1 MDNKSKALI
10 GAVIFGGAIAGLVL
24 ASKST
29 YVSPSPTPTPISP
42 PSYTTITYT
51 TQIPISPVTGTPT
64 SSPIST
70 TPVSI
75 SPVTGTP
82 TSSPISTTPVST
94 SSPPSRTP
102 TSSPISTTP
111 VSTSS
116 PPSNGVTL
124 VNRCGNQ
131 VLVKVTNANG
141 VELTY
146 SGFNPGSQS
155 LVQLP
160 PDQFPLTVCFNNE
173 AGGSWQCQKVTSPGT
188 VIVPSSMCVVYN
200 YTIKNTCSVPI
211 VYVTPQEGSNSLR
224 PGQSVSIQL
233 YPGDQNNVYF
243 IPGARVS
250 IATPPKVSP
259 NVSGNVITP
268 SSCTPLVNYYNQY
281 FSTPTIITYTV
292 TNKCSQN
299 LIFITS
305 TLYQKVV
312 PANSSITVKLPAKT
326 YTAQG
331 YQPLSFSFRDAY
343 GHTYPASV
351 SGTTITTTQCPPPT
365 PTPITTPT
373 PTPTPVS
380 LNPSAPPYT
389 VIGKTTSQHATVQ
402 FNAYCIAGSM
412 KIPVPSSASIQIYK
426 YAQVFGALSI
436 GGLVANVHP
445 FTKVSIPIGG
455 PYVAIGNGIGTVS
468 GSKTFSVGGNG
479 TIEIDFQA
487 LPIYR
492 YTYTMVQKFLSNGWN
507 IGYRSPISRTLIG
520 WECFGKKYTT
530 NGSPMPT

>member
-51 TQIPISPVTGTPT
+51 TQFPISPVTGTPT

-94 SSPPSRTP
+94 SSPPS
-102 TSSPISTTP
+102 
-111 VSTSS
+111 
-116 PPSNGVTL
+116 NGVTL

-131 VLVKVTNANG
+131 VLLKVTNANG

-146 SGFNPGSQS
+146 TGFNPGSQTT
-155 LVQLP
+155 LQLP

-211 VYVTPQEGSNSLR
+211 AYVTPKEGSNSLR

-268 SSCTPLVNYYNQY
+268 SSCTPLVNYYNRY
-281 FSTPTIITYTV
+281 GSTPTTITYTV
-292 TNKCSQN
+292 TNKCSQS
-299 LIFITS
+299 LLFIAKNES
-305 TLYQKVV
+305 ALYQKTV
-312 PANSSITVKLPAKT
+312 PANSSITIKLPSKT
-326 YTAQG
+326 WTSQG
-331 YQPLSFSFRDAY
+331 YQPLSFSFLDDY
-343 GHTYPASV
+343 GKTYPASV

-365 PTPITTPT
+365 PTPITT

-426 YAQVFGALSI
+426 YAQVFGATSL
-436 GGLVANVHP
+436 GGGVANVHP

-492 YTYTMVQKFLSNGWN
+492 YTYTMVQKILPNGWN
-507 IGYRSPISRTLIG
+507 IGYRSPTGRTLIG

-530 NGSPMPT
+530 NGSPMP

>member
-131 VLVKVTNANG
+131 VLLKVTNANG

-146 SGFNPGSQS
+146 TGFNPGSQTT
-155 LVQLP
+155 LQLP

-200 YTIKNTCSVPI
+200 YTIKNTCSVP
-211 VYVTPQEGSNSLR
+211 VVFVTPQEGSY
-224 PGQSVSIQL
+224 PIKAGQSQTIQL
-233 YPGDQNNVYF
+233 YPGDASKSYF
-243 IPGARVS
+243 FPPQIFSA
-250 IATPPKVSP
+250 ATPPKVSP
-259 NVSGNVITP
+259 SISGSIITP
-268 SSCTPLVNYYNQY
+268 SSCTPIQQY
-281 FSTPTIITYTV
+281 LAKLAKYQPPPTVSYTIKNPCNHSLFFIAGNISFVYQKLLGAGTSAIAKLPTCSTVVQNGQETCAPLTYIFVDQQGNKYPARTSGQTITPSTCGSLGTAPVVQTFSTPQEIYQTVSKAKPGQRFNIRFSNDAETANEQMLALSRATQANPNVLICCNYFGQCYT
-292 TNKCSQN
+292 KP
-299 LIFITS
+299 IG
-305 TLYQKVV
+305 
-312 PANSSITVKLPAKT
+312 SS
-326 YTAQG
+326 
-331 YQPLSFSFRDAY
+331 
-343 GHTYPASV
+343 
-351 SGTTITTTQCPPPT
+351 CPPDYPM
-365 PTPITTPT
+365 
-373 PTPTPVS
+373 
-380 LNPSAPPYT
+380 
-389 VIGKTTSQHATVQ
+389 AT
-402 FNAYCIAGSM
+402 G
-412 KIPVPSSASIQIYK
+412 
-426 YAQVFGALSI
+426 
-436 GGLVANVHP
+436 
-445 FTKVSIPIGG
+445 
-455 PYVAIGNGIGTVS
+455 
-468 GSKTFSVGGNG
+468 
-479 TIEIDFQA
+479 
-487 LPIYR
+487 
-492 YTYTMVQKFLSNGWN
+492 
-507 IGYRSPISRTLIG
+507 
-520 WECFGKKYTT
+520 
-530 NGSPMPT
+530 